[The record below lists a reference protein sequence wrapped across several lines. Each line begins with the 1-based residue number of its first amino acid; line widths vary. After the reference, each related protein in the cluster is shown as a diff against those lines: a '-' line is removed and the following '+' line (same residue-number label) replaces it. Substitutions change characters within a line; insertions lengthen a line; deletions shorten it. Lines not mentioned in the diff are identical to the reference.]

1 MSDLPKTHYVTIPL
15 EDGTLEGDLTI
26 PQGATGIVLF
36 AHGSGS
42 SRLSPRN
49 QFVAQTLNKAGFA
62 TLLFDLLTKQE
73 EVIDN
78 ITAEYRFDIKLLTKR
93 LIQSTD
99 WVIENHE
106 TKNLSIGYFGSSTG
120 AAAALLAGAQR
131 PKKIKA
137 IVSRGGRAD
146 LAERGLNNVQAPTL
160 LIVGGHDYSVIQMN
174 EFALD
179 KLTCL
184 KKLLIIPGA
193 THLFEEPG
201 KLEEISAA
209 ATEWFKKFF
218 TNE

>member
-26 PQGATGIVLF
+26 PQRATGIVLF

-49 QFVAQTLNKAGFA
+49 QFVAQTLNKAGLA
-62 TLLFDLLTKQE
+62 TLLFDLLTRQE

-78 ITAEYRFDIKLLTKR
+78 ITAEYRFDIELLTNR

-99 WVIENHE
+99 WAVENHE
-106 TKNLSIGYFGSSTG
+106 TKNLNIGYFGSSTG

-146 LAERGLNNVQAPTL
+146 LAERGLKNVQAPTL
-160 LIVGGHDYSVIQMN
+160 LIVGGHDYTVIQMN

-179 KLTCL
+179 KLTCI
-184 KKLLIIPGA
+184 KELLIIPGA

-201 KLEEISAA
+201 KLEEVSLA
-209 ATEWFKKFF
+209 ATEWFKKYLLPG
-218 TNE
+218 